1 MRRSPRRRAAVLRV
15 ASSIFLCLFLG
26 EGVGAAS
33 ARHELAILVVDVRLA
48 AGKAAAAAH
57 HPPLHR
63 QVALERGLVII
74 HAQIHGGRGCAEMRG
89 EGVVGDDVH
98 ERGEDSAMRVAARRI
113 HDPFLAPGG
122 FYRDA
127 GLSRLEHFEPE
138 PLVKFRYAQSRL
150 QFFLGHHLDMVGAF
164 ADNFHPMDAVNLGD
178 LTRAADS
185 SSAALIDCRDWQNPA
200 TLTYGALEQ
209 FASAMARGLLAR
221 GFERGERVAIV
232 SANCSEFVAA
242 YLGIM
247 RAGLVAVPLNHKL
260 PRATLEIVLEDCAPR
275 LVLYDADRRALL
287 PPGIQGVEFASE
299 EWRALQ
305 DSGPFVPVVP
315 APREP
320 AMILYTSGSSGRPK
334 GVVLTHEG
342 HLWAVRMRLRGGPY
356 DRHRLLIAAPLF
368 HMNGLG
374 TLKFALAAGATV
386 VLLPQ
391 FETRRY
397 IEAIERFACTWLTA
411 VPPMLAMMFR
421 ERALLDST
429 DVSSV
434 TAIRMG
440 SAPVS
445 ERLRAQINEAFPSA
459 RVLNVYGTTEAGPV
473 VFGPDPQGRPKPDA
487 ALGWPQPGVELK
499 LVQGE
504 LWQRTPALMLGYF
517 NDPERTAAV
526 LTPDRWYKSG
536 DVFRRDEN
544 GCYWFVGRNDDMF
557 VSGGENIFPSEVEL
571 VLARHPDVAQACV
584 VPVPD
589 EIKGTKPVAFVV
601 PRAGSHPEEQAIKRF
616 VLDNAPAYQHPRRVF
631 FLPELPLAGTNKVD
645 RKALESIALKEFR

>member
-1 MRRSPRRRAAVLRV
+1 
-15 ASSIFLCLFLG
+15 
-26 EGVGAAS
+26 
-33 ARHELAILVVDVRLA
+33 
-48 AGKAAAAAH
+48 
-57 HPPLHR
+57 
-63 QVALERGLVII
+63 
-74 HAQIHGGRGCAEMRG
+74 
-89 EGVVGDDVH
+89 
-98 ERGEDSAMRVAARRI
+98 
-113 HDPFLAPGG
+113 
-122 FYRDA
+122 
-127 GLSRLEHFEPE
+127 
-138 PLVKFRYAQSRL
+138 
-150 QFFLGHHLDMVGAF
+150 MVGAF
-164 ADNFHPMDAVNLGD
+164 ADNFQLMDANLGD
-178 LTRAADS
+178 LLRAAEPS
-185 SSAALIDCRDWQNPA
+185 KPAIIDCRDWQNPA
-200 TLTYGALEQ
+200 TLSYAALDE
-209 FASAMARGLLAR
+209 AAAAISRGLLAR
-221 GFERGERVAIV
+221 CLERGDRVAIV
-232 SANCSEFVAA
+232 SANRAEFVAA
-242 YLGIM
+242 YLGTM

-260 PRATLEIVLEDCAPR
+260 PRATLELVLEDCAPR
-275 LVLYDADRRALL
+275 LVLCDAERSAAVPSAIEFGSAEWAGLL
-287 PPGIQGVEFASE
+287 KPGPFASV
-299 EWRALQ
+299 A
-305 DSGPFVPVVP
+305 P

-356 DRHRLLIAAPLF
+356 DHHRLLIAAPLF

-397 IEAIERFACTWLTA
+397 IEAIERFRCTWLTA

-421 ERALLDST
+421 EKALLDST
-429 DVSSV
+429 DLSSV

-445 ERLRAQINEAFPSA
+445 ERLHAQIKDVFPNA

-487 ALGWPQPGVELK
+487 ALGWPQPGVELE
-499 LVQGE
+499 LVDGTAREAGEGE
-504 LWQRTPALMLGYF
+504 LWQRTPALMLGYLD
-517 NDPERTAAV
+517 DPERTASV
-526 LTPDRWYKSG
+526 LTPDGWYKSG

-544 GCYWFVGRNDDMF
+544 GCYWFVGRTDDMF

-601 PRAGSHPEEQAIKRF
+601 ARAGSDPDEDALKRF
-616 VLDNAPAYQHPRRVF
+616 VLANAPAYQHPRRVF
-631 FLPELPLAGTNKVD
+631 FVPELPLAGTNKVD
-645 RKALESIALKEFR
+645 RKALEAIAMKEHG

>member
-1 MRRSPRRRAAVLRV
+1 
-15 ASSIFLCLFLG
+15 
-26 EGVGAAS
+26 
-33 ARHELAILVVDVRLA
+33 
-48 AGKAAAAAH
+48 
-57 HPPLHR
+57 
-63 QVALERGLVII
+63 
-74 HAQIHGGRGCAEMRG
+74 
-89 EGVVGDDVH
+89 
-98 ERGEDSAMRVAARRI
+98 
-113 HDPFLAPGG
+113 
-122 FYRDA
+122 
-127 GLSRLEHFEPE
+127 
-138 PLVKFRYAQSRL
+138 L
-150 QFFLGHHLDMVGAF
+150 QFILGHHLDMVGAF
-164 ADNFHPMDAVNLGD
+164 ADNFQLMDANLGD
-178 LTRAADS
+178 LLRAAEPS
-185 SSAALIDCRDWQNPA
+185 KPAIIDCRDWPNPA
-200 TLTYGALEQ
+200 TLSFAALDE
-209 FASAMARGLLAR
+209 AAAAIARGLLAR
-221 GFERGERVAIV
+221 GLERGDRVAIV
-232 SANCSEFVAA
+232 SANRSEFVAA
-242 YLGIM
+242 YLGTL

-260 PRATLEIVLEDCAPR
+260 PRATLELVLADCAPR
-275 LVLYDADRRALL
+275 LVLCDAERRAAVASAIEFGSAEWEGLL
-287 PPGIQGVEFASE
+287 KPGPSA
-299 EWRALQ
+299 
-305 DSGPFVPVVP
+305 PVAP

-356 DRHRLLIAAPLF
+356 DHHRLLIAAPLF

-397 IEAIERFACTWLTA
+397 IEAIERFRCTWLTA

-421 ERALLDST
+421 EKALLEST

-445 ERLRAQINEAFPSA
+445 ERLRAQIKDVFPNA

-487 ALGWPQPGVELK
+487 ALGWPQPAVELE
-499 LVQGE
+499 LVEGE
-504 LWQRTPALMLGYF
+504 LWQRTPAVMLGYL
-517 NDPERTAAV
+517 NDPERTASV
-526 LTPDRWYKSG
+526 LTPDGWYKSG

-544 GCYWFVGRNDDMF
+544 GCYWFVGRTDDMF

-601 PRAGSHPEEQAIKRF
+601 ARPGANPDEDALKRF
-616 VLDNAPAYQHPRRVF
+616 VLANAPAYQHPRRVF

-645 RKALESIALKEFR
+645 RKALEAIAMKEHG

>member
-1 MRRSPRRRAAVLRV
+1 
-15 ASSIFLCLFLG
+15 
-26 EGVGAAS
+26 
-33 ARHELAILVVDVRLA
+33 
-48 AGKAAAAAH
+48 
-57 HPPLHR
+57 
-63 QVALERGLVII
+63 
-74 HAQIHGGRGCAEMRG
+74 
-89 EGVVGDDVH
+89 
-98 ERGEDSAMRVAARRI
+98 
-113 HDPFLAPGG
+113 
-122 FYRDA
+122 
-127 GLSRLEHFEPE
+127 
-138 PLVKFRYAQSRL
+138 
-150 QFFLGHHLDMVGAF
+150 MVGAF
-164 ADNFHPMDAVNLGD
+164 ADNFHPMDAANLGD
-178 LTRAADS
+178 LTRAADPS
-185 SSAALIDCRDWQNPA
+185 KVAIIDCRDWKNAA

-209 FASAMARGLLAR
+209 FASAIARGLLAR
-221 GFERGERVAIV
+221 GLERGERVAV
-232 SANCSEFVAA
+232 LSANRGEFVAA

-260 PRATLEIVLEDCAPR
+260 PRQILQLVLEDCTPR

-287 PPGIQGVEFASE
+287 PQRIQGVEFASE

-305 DSGPFVPVVP
+305 DPGPFVPLVP

-356 DRHRLLIAAPLF
+356 DHHRLLIAAPLF

-397 IEAIERFACTWLTA
+397 IEAIERFGCTWLTA

-421 ERALLDST
+421 ERVLLDST

-445 ERLRAQINEAFPSA
+445 ERLRAQIKQAFPNA
-459 RVLNVYGTTEAGPV
+459 RVSNVYGTTEAGPV
-473 VFGPDPQGRPKPDA
+473 VFGPDPQGRQKPDA
-487 ALGWPQPGVELK
+487 ALGWPQAGVELK
-499 LVQGE
+499 LVEGE
-504 LWQRTPALMLGYF
+504 LWQRTPAVMLGYL

-526 LTPDRWYKSG
+526 LTPDGWYKSG
-536 DVFRRDEN
+536 DVFRLDEN

-601 PRAGSHPEEQAIKRF
+601 PRAGSHPEEEAIKRF

-631 FLPELPLAGTNKVD
+631 FVPELPLAGTNKVD

>member
-1 MRRSPRRRAAVLRV
+1 
-15 ASSIFLCLFLG
+15 
-26 EGVGAAS
+26 
-33 ARHELAILVVDVRLA
+33 
-48 AGKAAAAAH
+48 
-57 HPPLHR
+57 
-63 QVALERGLVII
+63 
-74 HAQIHGGRGCAEMRG
+74 
-89 EGVVGDDVH
+89 
-98 ERGEDSAMRVAARRI
+98 
-113 HDPFLAPGG
+113 
-122 FYRDA
+122 
-127 GLSRLEHFEPE
+127 
-138 PLVKFRYAQSRL
+138 
-150 QFFLGHHLDMVGAF
+150 MVGAF
-164 ADNFHPMDAVNLGD
+164 ADNFHPMDAANLGD
-178 LTRAADS
+178 LLRAADPAK
-185 SSAALIDCRDWQNPA
+185 AAIIDCRDWQNPA
-200 TLTYGALEQ
+200 TLSYAALEQ
-209 FASAMARGLLAR
+209 SARALARGLLAR
-221 GFERGERVAIV
+221 GLKRGERVAIV
-232 SANCSEFVAA
+232 SANRAEFVAA

-260 PRATLEIVLEDCAPR
+260 PRATLALVLEDCAPR
-275 LVLYDADRRALL
+275 LVLYDSDRYALL
-287 PPGIQGVEFASE
+287 PSEIDGVEFGSKA
-299 EWRALQ
+299 WQALQ
-305 DSGPFVPVVP
+305 DPGPFTPVVP

-320 AMILYTSGSSGRPK
+320 AMVLYTSGSSGRPK

-356 DRHRLLIAAPLF
+356 GEHRLLIAAPLF

-391 FETRRY
+391 FDTRRY
-397 IEAIERFACTWLTA
+397 TEAIERFACTWLTA

-445 ERLRAQINEAFPSA
+445 ERLRAQIGEAFPNA

-473 VFGPDPQGRPKPDA
+473 VFGPHPQGRPKPDA
-487 ALGWPQPGVELK
+487 ALGWPQPEVELQ
-499 LVQGE
+499 LVEGE
-504 LWQRTPALMLGYF
+504 LWQRTPAMMLGYL

-526 LTPDRWYKSG
+526 LTPEGWYKSG
-536 DVFRRDEN
+536 DVFRRDED
-544 GCYWFVGRNDDMF
+544 GCYWFVGRTDDMF

-601 PRAGSHPEEQAIKRF
+601 PRAGAHPDEDAIKRF
-616 VLDNAPAYQHPRRVF
+616 VLANAPAYQHPRRVF
-631 FLPELPLAGTNKVD
+631 FVPELPLAGTNKVD
-645 RKALESIALKEFR
+645 RKALEQIAIKEF